1 MPTADGTN
9 GQAITTNGSG
19 VLSFATVEETKPTVA
34 NVSQTIAPAT
44 AVSFNITG
52 TNFSGLPRVE
62 FIKTDGSV
70 TVANTVSLS
79 SEPQV

>member
-1 MPTADGTN
+1 MPTTDGTS

-19 VLSFATVEETKPTVA
+19 VLSFCNCRRNKPTVA

-52 TNFSGLPRVE
+52 T
-62 FIKTDGSV
+62 
-70 TVANTVSLS
+70 
-79 SEPQV
+79 